1 MKCLQNLKMINSR
14 KVRKK
19 MHEISCSE
27 SREGSDLAATFAY
40 RAASSNAT
48 STPAHKSERFRMTA
62 CSASRFDFREA
73 EEVWL
78 MPGNCY
84 ECKTVTR
91 CRCKNMRHS
100 IAFAIYLRG
109 SWLISTLWH
118 TSSRCTYYRDK
129 LSYVWLI
136 STVNAS
142 WTNKGVYKQVAKGKQ
157 PNACQGCLL
166 KQVGRHST
174 ESIARPLHGVRPPWR
189 KDVVQSHTRE
199 QMMALMYT
207 YTYIMFWHKA
217 GRSRQHGRFV
227 GIDKQKSRSQIAY

>member
-1 MKCLQNLKMINSR
+1 
-14 KVRKK
+14 

-91 CRCKNMRHS
+91 RRCKNMRHS

-109 SWLISTLWH
+109 SWLISTRWH
-118 TSSRCTYYRDK
+118 TSSRCAYYRDK
-129 LSYVWLI
+129 LSYVKLI
-136 STVNAS
+136 SNMNAS
-142 WTNKGVYKQVAKGKQ
+142 RTNKGVYKQVAKGKQ

-174 ESIARPLHGVRPPWR
+174 ESTARPLHGVRPPWR
-189 KDVVQSHTRE
+189 KDASSTSQCKLWCKVIRE
-199 QMMALMYT
+199 QMMALT